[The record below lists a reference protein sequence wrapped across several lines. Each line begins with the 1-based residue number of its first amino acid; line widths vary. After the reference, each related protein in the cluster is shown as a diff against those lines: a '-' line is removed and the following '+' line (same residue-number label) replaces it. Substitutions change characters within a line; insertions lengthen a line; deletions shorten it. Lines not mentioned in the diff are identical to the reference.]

1 MQHIAE
7 PGPILPNANDNNQS
21 QSLVASL
28 GQLTTILQRL
38 KGISKRMGDL
48 EDYVGHLETLNSRAS
63 DLIPLDV
70 MALLDLPED
79 VHSVA
84 MTLIQLG
91 EATEDEV
98 RARSGGSQSLVR
110 GALKSL
116 IRSRHAGCHKRGET
130 ISYFVAAVD

>member
-1 MQHIAE
+1 MKHFAE
-7 PGPILPNANDNNQS
+7 PGPILPNANDINQS
-21 QSLVASL
+21 HSLMSSL
-28 GQLTTILQRL
+28 GQLNTILQRL
-38 KGISKRMGDL
+38 KGISKRMENL
-48 EDYVGHLETLNSRAS
+48 EDYVEHLEALASRTS

-84 MTLIQLG
+84 MILIQLG

-98 RARSGGSQSLVR
+98 RARCGESQSLVR

-116 IRSRHAGCHKRGET
+116 IRNRHVGCHKRGET